1 MAVPASGRYSDEPLG
16 VMRMRATSGSA
27 LVSGVTKEDIF
38 GMTRAFAMDELRYDT
53 VGAAGLD
60 LNVRMITTAVE
71 AAGRQCVSK
80 KIGGRRLYTIT
91 ETVPESQLKKAHKA
105 VVDSR
110 KLKRMLAKLREQG
123 AQLSNIKRSLPQ
135 GYKVRVIDCSV

>member
-1 MAVPASGRYSDEPLG
+1 MATPLAERVMAVPTSGRYSREPVG
-16 VMRMRATSGSA
+16 VMRMWATSGSA

-80 KIGGRRLYTIT
+80 KSG
-91 ETVPESQLKKAHKA
+91 A
-105 VVDSR
+105 VVCTPSR
-110 KLKRMLAKLREQG
+110 RQ
-123 AQLSNIKRSLPQ
+123 SRSL
-135 GYKVRVIDCSV
+135 S